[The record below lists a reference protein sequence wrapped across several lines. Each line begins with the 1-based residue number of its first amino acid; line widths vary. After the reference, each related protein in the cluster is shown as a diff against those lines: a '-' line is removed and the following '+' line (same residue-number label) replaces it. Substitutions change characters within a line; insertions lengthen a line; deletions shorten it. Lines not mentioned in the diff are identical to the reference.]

1 LAGHQLHHDHA
12 GLSVPPLPTSHWTV
26 FDAVRWPGH
35 PVDRIDE
42 VVVGPSGVHV
52 LLHQQVPAEVGGS
65 LLANHPVAARS
76 RDAADAVA
84 GLLPSRYRDALR
96 PVVCLCGTN
105 DIGEVV
111 DGVRLA
117 SPEPLRF
124 ALRHQPRVLSTSEVA
139 EVSARL
145 RRALTPYPAPAA
157 PPAVRSL
164 RRLWLR
170 AAAAGVAVA
179 AVATVL
185 LETGPGRLW

>member
-1 LAGHQLHHDHA
+1 LAAHQLHHDHA
-12 GLSVPPLPTSHWTV
+12 GLSVPALPTSHWTV
-26 FDAVRWPGH
+26 FDAVRWPGR
-35 PVDRIDE
+35 PEDRIDE

-52 LLHQQVPAEVGGS
+52 LLHQEQSAGVRGS
-65 LLANHPVAARS
+65 LRAEEIVTRS
-76 RDAADAVA
+76 RDAADAV
-84 GLLPSRYRDALR
+84 GVLLPSRYRDALR

-145 RRALTPYPAPAA
+145 RLALTPYPAPAA

-170 AAAAGVAVA
+170 AAAAGFAIVSV
-179 AVATVL
+179 VTVL
-185 LETGPGRLW
+185 FEAAAGRLW

>member
-1 LAGHQLHHDHA
+1 LAAHQLHHDHA

-26 FDAVRWPGH
+26 FDAVRWPGR
-35 PVDRIDE
+35 PEDRIDE

-52 LLHQQVPAEVGGS
+52 LLHQEQSAGVRGS
-65 LLANHPVAARS
+65 LRAEEIVTRS

-145 RRALTPYPAPAA
+145 RLALTPYPAPAA

-170 AAAAGVAVA
+170 AAAAGFAIVSV
-179 AVATVL
+179 VTVL
-185 LETGPGRLW
+185 FEAAAGRLW

>member
-1 LAGHQLHHDHA
+1 MATHQLHHDHA

-35 PVDRIDE
+35 PDERIDE

-52 LLHQQVPAEVGGS
+52 LLHQRQSAGVRGS
-65 LLANHPVAARS
+65 LQEEEIVTRS
-76 RDAADAVA
+76 RDAADAVG
-84 GLLPSRYRDALR
+84 GLLPPRYRDALR

-105 DIGEVV
+105 EIGDVV

-117 SPEPLRF
+117 SPEALRF

-145 RRALTPYPAPAA
+145 RLALTPYPAPAA

-170 AAAAGVAVA
+170 AAAAGIAVA

>member
-1 LAGHQLHHDHA
+1 MAAHQLHHDHA

-26 FDAVRWPGH
+26 FDAIRWPGH
-35 PVDRIDE
+35 PEDRIDE

-52 LLHQQVPAEVGGS
+52 LLHHEQSAGVRGS
-65 LLANHPVAARS
+65 LQAEEIVTRS
-76 RDAADAVA
+76 RDAADAVG

-124 ALRHQPRVLSTSEVA
+124 ALRQQPRVLSTSEVA

-145 RRALTPYPAPAA
+145 RLALTPYPAPAA
-157 PPAVRSL
+157 PPAIRSL

-170 AAAAGVAVA
+170 AAAAGFAIVSV
-179 AVATVL
+179 VTVL
-185 LETGPGRLW
+185 FEAAAGRLW

>member
-1 LAGHQLHHDHA
+1 LPAHQLHRDHA

-35 PVDRIDE
+35 PDDRIDE

-52 LLHQQVPAEVGGS
+52 VVHQQVPAEVGAS
-65 LLANHPVAARS
+65 ALAEHPVAARS
-76 RDAADAVA
+76 REAADAVA
-84 GLLPSRYRDALR
+84 ALLPSRYRDALR
-96 PVVCLCGTN
+96 PVVCLCGTD

-145 RRALTPYPAPAA
+145 RLALTPYPAPVA
-157 PPAVRSL
+157 PPAARRL

-170 AAAAGVAVA
+170 SAAAGIAVA

-185 LETGPGRLW
+185 LETVPGRLW

>member
-1 LAGHQLHHDHA
+1 MATHQLHHDHA
-12 GLSVPPLPTSHWTV
+12 GLSVPPLPASHWTV

-35 PVDRIDE
+35 PEGRIDE

-52 LLHQQVPAEVGGS
+52 LLHQEQSAGVRGPLRAE
-65 LLANHPVAARS
+65 HPVVTRS

-96 PVVCLCGTN
+96 PVVCLCITN

-145 RRALTPYPAPAA
+145 RLALTPYPAPSV

-164 RRLWLR
+164 RRVWLR
-170 AAAAGVAVA
+170 SAAAGFAV
-179 AVATVL
+179 VTVVTVL
-185 LETGPGRLW
+185 FEAGSGRLW

>member
-1 LAGHQLHHDHA
+1 MAAHQLHHDHS

-35 PVDRIDE
+35 PEDRIDE

-52 LLHQQVPAEVGGS
+52 LLHQEQSAGVRGS
-65 LLANHPVAARS
+65 LQAEEIVTRS
-76 RDAADAVA
+76 RDAADAVV

-96 PVVCLCGTN
+96 PMVCLCGTN

-145 RRALTPYPAPAA
+145 RLALTPYPAPAA

-164 RRLWLR
+164 SRLWLR
-170 AAAAGVAVA
+170 AAAAGFAIVSV
-179 AVATVL
+179 VTVL
-185 LETGPGRLW
+185 FEAAAGRLW

>member
-1 LAGHQLHHDHA
+1 LAAHQLHHDHA
-12 GLSVPPLPTSHWTV
+12 GLSVPRLPTSHWTV

-35 PVDRIDE
+35 PDDRIDE

-52 LLHQQVPAEVGGS
+52 LLHQEQSAEVRGP
-65 LLANHPVAARS
+65 LQAEEIVTRS
-76 RDAADAVA
+76 RDAADAVG

-96 PVVCLCGTN
+96 PVVCLCGTT

-111 DGVRLA
+111 DGVRLT

-145 RRALTPYPAPAA
+145 RLALTPYPAPAA

-170 AAAAGVAVA
+170 AAAAGFAIVSV
-179 AVATVL
+179 VTVL
-185 LETGPGRLW
+185 FEAVSGRLW

>member
-1 LAGHQLHHDHA
+1 MAAHQLHHDHA

-26 FDAVRWPGH
+26 FDAVRWPGR
-35 PVDRIDE
+35 PEDRIDE

-52 LLHQQVPAEVGGS
+52 LLHQEQSAGVRGS
-65 LLANHPVAARS
+65 LRAEEIVTRS

-145 RRALTPYPAPAA
+145 RLALTPYPAPAA

-170 AAAAGVAVA
+170 AAAAGFAIVSV
-179 AVATVL
+179 VTVL
-185 LETGPGRLW
+185 FEAAAGRLW